1 MHENEAD
8 TEAEA
13 ERQALAVGLVVV
25 QGQILRAAVRARQ
38 GDRHALEELRY
49 LAAHLVL
56 LSVAMSER
64 APQKPA

>member
-1 MHENEAD
+1 MHDLESD
-8 TEAEA
+8 TDT

-38 GDRHALEELRY
+38 GDRPALDELRY

-56 LSVAMSER
+56 LSVAMAER

>member
-1 MHENEAD
+1 MHDAEAD
-8 TEAEA
+8 TEA

-38 GDRHALEELRY
+38 GDPLALDELRY

-56 LSVAMSER
+56 LSVAMTER

>member
-1 MHENEAD
+1 MHDAD
-8 TEAEA
+8 TDTET

-64 APQKPA
+64 RPQNPA